1 MSAEDDEQPTPRGEP
16 HSYEF
21 LRRAVEAEIAVLV
34 ELWGK
39 EARGSDTRYLD
50 SGIKSRLTVLL
61 ARRPDQLRPVF
72 LAMDDVLSGHLA
84 IFLKHMCTPAVDVT
98 VACALDDEVLLRQR
112 ARLVLRDLI
121 GKAPDRPRA
130 DKHFH
135 FPVRGEATLVLDA
148 LIRGNYD
155 DAQRAELVVD
165 LVASSE
171 DEASEILLGSA
182 LLCWSQQ
189 AFPLLWERW
198 WAEGDS
204 PGPATPTLGALAR
217 MGTPFLNALGN
228 ELDSSNPAR
237 ALKLL
242 AGAEALADITKSDWQ
257 PNRDTTLGKRVY
269 GWVPHFELDPEAL
282 RALGERAAQLLD
294 HPSIEVCGAV
304 VRFLGVSG
312 QSHYLPQIRQCLSH
326 AHSSVRKEAVI
337 AVSMLGD
344 ADSVAQLMEITEKDE
359 LPNRIAALQALGH
372 LRAQPARDLLVKLT
386 EDSAVRLQAVSA
398 LGGIEDDIARSA
410 LEKLMQGPDKKV
422 ARMAANALY
431 GGCKTTRPASE
442 ATRERLSRVRGAEAR
457 PWLDVSIAAAIRN
470 LPALRPY
477 PEREL
482 TRLIGEVCS
491 DYSTT
496 RRELVMGTSYMV
508 RKNSIYEL
516 TELGSAT
523 WRVERYLGDHFQ
535 KSLLLNDADA
545 DVRLP

>member
-1 MSAEDDEQPTPRGEP
+1 
-16 HSYEF
+16 
-21 LRRAVEAEIAVLV
+21 
-34 ELWGK
+34 
-39 EARGSDTRYLD
+39 
-50 SGIKSRLTVLL
+50 
-61 ARRPDQLRPVF
+61 
-72 LAMDDVLSGHLA
+72 
-84 IFLKHMCTPAVDVT
+84 
-98 VACALDDEVLLRQR
+98 
-112 ARLVLRDLI
+112 
-121 GKAPDRPRA
+121 
-130 DKHFH
+130 
-135 FPVRGEATLVLDA
+135 
-148 LIRGNYD
+148 
-155 DAQRAELVVD
+155 
-165 LVASSE
+165 
-171 DEASEILLGSA
+171 
-182 LLCWSQQ
+182 
-189 AFPLLWERW
+189 
-198 WAEGDS
+198 
-204 PGPATPTLGALAR
+204 
-217 MGTPFLNALGN
+217 
-228 ELDSSNPAR
+228 
-237 ALKLL
+237 
-242 AGAEALADITKSDWQ
+242 
-257 PNRDTTLGKRVY
+257 
-269 GWVPHFELDPEAL
+269 
-282 RALGERAAQLLD
+282 
-294 HPSIEVCGAV
+294 
-304 VRFLGVSG
+304 
-312 QSHYLPQIRQCLSH
+312 
-326 AHSSVRKEAVI
+326 
-337 AVSMLGD
+337 
-344 ADSVAQLMEITEKDE
+344 MEITEKDE

-535 KSLLLNDADA
+535 KSLLLNDTDA